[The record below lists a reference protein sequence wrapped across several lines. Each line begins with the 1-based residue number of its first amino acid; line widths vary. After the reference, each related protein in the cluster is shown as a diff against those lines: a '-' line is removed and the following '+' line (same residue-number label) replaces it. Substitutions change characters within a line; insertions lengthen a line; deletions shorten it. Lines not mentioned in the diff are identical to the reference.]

1 MFIPQINI
9 MYFCGN
15 YRSLMT
21 KKAIVVG
28 ASGLIGSNLL
38 SILLS
43 HPDYS
48 EVLIIARK
56 KTKSTNLK
64 LKQIVT
70 DLDHLNEHAAEITGA
85 VIFCCIGTTKSQTPD
100 ENEYRKIDHDYPV
113 KLAEIA
119 LKNGIE
125 QFHLISAI
133 GANEAS
139 SNFYLKTKGETERD
153 VTAVGLPAT
162 FIYQPSVLVGR
173 TVKQRLG
180 EEIAV
185 VVLKVIG
192 PLLFGRFK
200 KYRAIKAGDVAKAMF
215 NQSLKNKTGVFIYTS
230 DKITK
235 RA

>member
-1 MFIPQINI
+1 
-9 MYFCGN
+9 
-15 YRSLMT
+15 MT
-21 KKAIVVG
+21 KKAIIVG

-56 KTKSTNLK
+56 KTKSTNIK
-64 LKQIVT
+64 LKQITT
-70 DLDHLNEHAAEITGA
+70 DLDHLDEHVDEIKGD

-100 ENEYRKIDHDYPV
+100 EDEYRKIDHDYPV

-119 LKNGIE
+119 LKNGIKE
-125 QFHLISAI
+125 FHLISAI

-139 SNFYLKTKGETERD
+139 SNFYLRTKGETERD
-153 VTAVGLPAT
+153 IKAVGLPVT
-162 FIYQPSVLVGR
+162 FIYQPSILAGR
-173 TVKQRLG
+173 KVKQRLG

-200 KYRAIKAGDVAKAMF
+200 KYRAIKAVDVARAMF
-215 NQSLKNKTGVFIYTS
+215 NQSLKNKTGVFTYTS
-230 DKITK
+230 DKIKK